1 MSVMDSTNFLSF
13 AIFVSSFG
21 MIFLQVNG
29 RKKSLHPH
37 KKGPRSFGGATLI
50 DDNAIILS
58 KSLTPNVRRIFP
70 AELKGQ
76 VQKGLPRLASTACF
90 LETNDFS
97 TIPCHCFY
105 TVFMITRT
113 RLYCQG

>member
-1 MSVMDSTNFLSF
+1 VQAQAVL
-13 AIFVSSFG
+13 
-21 MIFLQVNG
+21 FLQKCSARYY
-29 RKKSLHPH
+29 RKKKAFIPN

-50 DDNAIILS
+50 DDNTIILS

>member
-1 MSVMDSTNFLSF
+1 MLCSLLS
-13 AIFVSSFG
+13 
-21 MIFLQVNG
+21 Q
-29 RKKSLHPH
+29 KKTFIPN

-50 DDNAIILS
+50 DNQKIILS

>member
-1 MSVMDSTNFLSF
+1 MVL
-13 AIFVSSFG
+13 
-21 MIFLQVNG
+21 
-29 RKKSLHPH
+29 
-37 KKGPRSFGGATLI
+37 
-50 DDNAIILS
+50 IILS
-58 KSLTPNVRRIFP
+58 KSLTPNIRRIFP

-105 TVFMITRT
+105 TVFMITRKGQS
-113 RLYCQG
+113 CQGEWGKSSYFIGMFLEEKGCIDTCLARSFWLW